1 MDALKVLLVD
11 DDKNIR
17 QTLRASLKTLD
28 CEVEVA
34 ESAEEALQILRKNRF
49 DFMLTDFRM
58 TGKSGVELI
67 QDCKGMISPPVIV
80 VMTAFASFENAVSAI
95 QAGAY
100 DYLPKPFSVAQLNH
114 VLTKV
119 RTLVALKKDNDRLKV
134 AGGRGDYFS
143 GMTSPATKRLEDFV
157 ARIAPTEATV
167 LLTGESGTGKS
178 QLARLIHEKSNRAQ
192 KPFVVVNCATLTES
206 LIESELF
213 GHVKGAFTGATH
225 DHIGKIEMAQGGT
238 LLIDEIGEL
247 TPSTQTRLLRFLQ
260 EKVIERVGAN
270 RSIEV
275 DARII
280 AATNKNLDD
289 AVSSG
294 QFREDLYYRLNVFEC
309 TLASLRYR
317 KEDLPVLIQRFV
329 AEFSIKCGISEPKS
343 ITAPIMKMLLDY
355 SWPGNIREL
364 RNCIERM
371 IFLSSGREMTPD
383 DLPEAVRKGLSK
395 KNVSPQ
401 GVPLRTIDDL
411 EREHIENVLA
421 IEPNQEKAAEIL
433 GITTVTLWRKR
444 KEYGLP

>member
-1 MDALKVLLVD
+1 M
-11 DDKNIR
+11 
-17 QTLRASLKTLD
+17 
-28 CEVEVA
+28 
-34 ESAEEALQILRKNRF
+34 
-49 DFMLTDFRM
+49 
-58 TGKSGVELI
+58 
-67 QDCKGMISPPVIV
+67 
-80 VMTAFASFENAVSAI
+80 
-95 QAGAY
+95 
-100 DYLPKPFSVAQLNH
+100 
-114 VLTKV
+114 
-119 RTLVALKKDNDRLKV
+119 
-134 AGGRGDYFS
+134 
-143 GMTSPATKRLEDFV
+143 
-157 ARIAPTEATV
+157 
-167 LLTGESGTGKS
+167 
-178 QLARLIHEKSNRAQ
+178 ARLIHEKSSRAQ

-213 GHVKGAFTGATH
+213 GNVKGAFTGATH
-225 DHIGKIEMAQGGT
+225 DHIAKTEMAQGGT

-280 AATNKNLDD
+280 AATNKNLDE

-317 KEDLPVLIQRFV
+317 KEDLPILIQRFV
-329 AEFSIKCGISEPKS
+329 SEFSMKCGISESK
-343 ITAPIMKMLLDY
+343 PIPVAMMKMLLDY

-364 RNCIERM
+364 RNCVERM

-395 KNVSPQ
+395 KNVSHQ
-401 GVPLRTIDDL
+401 GVTLRTLDEL
-411 EREHIENVLA
+411 EREHIENVLSL
-421 IEPNQEKAAEIL
+421 EPNQEKAAEIL